1 MLLFLLVI
9 FFVGTTAEAMIAR
22 APEEETAEWQGMAD
36 AVQAQVTAHFFG
48 LPADETAEPET
59 ETETDQ

>member
-1 MLLFLLVI
+1 
-9 FFVGTTAEAMIAR
+9 MIAR

-48 LPADETAEPET
+48 LAADETAEPET
-59 ETETDQ
+59 ETDQ